1 MATWMAHLRI
11 ADGIL
16 DKMQGLEATEFVI
29 GNIALDSGVPTPDVL
44 SWLLRPLADRYF
56 VGTGDCFFIKRKR
69 RRGISKNPQETIWKW
84 KGDWYDLDFLY
95 LKQHPDFRTFQ
106 IYENAVGFENTYLDF
121 LQKIHLITAGSI
133 LHHFTMGSAIIWNGS
148 IFGLPKS
155 E

>member
-11 ADGIL
+11 ADDIL

-29 GNIALDSGVPTPDVL
+29 GNIAPDSGVPTPDVL

-95 LKQHPDFRTFQ
+95 LKRDYIWLTQERM
-106 IYENAVGFENTYLDF
+106 NAFVTYAAEIVLE
-121 LQKIHLITAGSI
+121 KNNMI
-133 LHHFTMGSAIIWNGS
+133 
-148 IFGLPKS
+148 K
-155 E
+155 